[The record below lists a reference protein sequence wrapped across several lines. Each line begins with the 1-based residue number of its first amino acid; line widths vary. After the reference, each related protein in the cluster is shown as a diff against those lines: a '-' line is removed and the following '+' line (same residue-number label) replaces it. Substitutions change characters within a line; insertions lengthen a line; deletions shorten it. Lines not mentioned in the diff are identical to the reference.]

1 MGNSHGCSWFLLKHE
16 KDKNVKLKPDILVN
30 KKYKEIFFITA
41 EETKSQSRFHSSVG
55 VHVYKPGLKSK
66 EMIQLQNQD
75 SESKKKFL

>member
-1 MGNSHGCSWFLLKHE
+1 MLMVLAKAWKGQKCKI
-16 KDKNVKLKPDILVN
+16 KKPDILVN
-30 KKYKEIFFITA
+30 KKYKETFFITA

-66 EMIQLQNQD
+66 ETIQLQNQD